1 VDIESHLMR
10 NYAMSS
16 MAAKAFVEGRGKNIA
31 RCRSTI
37 DKVNSKQ
44 EGSNKSKLGW
54 LHRISYLVSNRTLG
68 EKGLSVLSQTKN
80 SSIVIKL
87 CFHFIVKGL
96 KT

>member
-1 VDIESHLMR
+1 
-10 NYAMSS
+10 
-16 MAAKAFVEGRGKNIA
+16 
-31 RCRSTI
+31 
-37 DKVNSKQ
+37 
-44 EGSNKSKLGW
+44 
-54 LHRISYLVSNRTLG
+54 LVSNRTLG